1 MQTVLRR
8 SCLFFYVLFSA
19 TSAYGQ
25 LTALNT
31 LRSFHHYD
39 PGFYGDGTERGCIVG
54 DDTTDEWVF
63 GALGYLRNTEFF
75 HPMEAG
81 RTLFGSQALAYW
93 HSGYDQKTYLELGGL
108 ANVPFGGKTQIY
120 PHVAVI
126 HNINH
131 VNVLRFGT
139 LSNPGHDLPEP
150 LYNPGRRYTHPVE
163 YGFQYISPY
172 TDAWIHW
179 EQATTYG
186 SMQKESFTAGW
197 NQNNF
202 RGSIGF
208 GPYSEG
214 PMLSH
219 RSSLWI
225 NSRFYALYH
234 HVGGQI
240 DNAPPQPTGNRIQTG
255 VDIHVTPYLV
265 GQKRAPKGQQSAEI
279 WRFTLPTYSYTLLR
293 YDDPLQAFGP
303 VKVGYG
309 QMHSLAETF
318 KGFILKAGYWQGNSW
333 ISPLGQGLYQSL
345 NPEDASVTFQGSRQM
360 LMLSAQKEWG
370 SMGFRYDAY
379 FDMDLGKWSTAF
391 TLNMAIKERRKRL
404 VPSDAVHQPQAGDGM
419 VEIEAS

>member
-8 SCLFFYVLFSA
+8 SCLFFCALFLGVSA
-19 TSAYGQ
+19 SAQ

-31 LRSFHHYD
+31 LRSFHSYD
-39 PGFYGDGTERGCIVG
+39 PGFYGNGRDRGCIVG
-54 DDTTDEWVF
+54 NDTTDEWVF

-75 HPMEAG
+75 HPMEEG

-108 ANVPFGGKTQIY
+108 ANVTFGGKTQFY
-120 PHVAVI
+120 PHVAVV
-126 HNINH
+126 HNINR

-150 LYNPGRRYTHPVE
+150 LYNPARRYTQPVE

-179 EQATTYG
+179 EQATSYG
-186 SMQKESFTAGW
+186 SLQKESFTVGW

-202 RGSIGF
+202 RGQIGF

-214 PMLSH
+214 PLLSY
-219 RSSLWI
+219 RSHLYV

-255 VDIHVTPYLV
+255 VDIYIMPDLF
-265 GQKRAPKGQQSAEI
+265 GQKRAPKGQQSAEV
-279 WRFTLPTYSYTLLR
+279 WRLSLPTYGYTLLR

-309 QMHSLAETF
+309 QMHSLAEYI
-318 KGFILKAGYWQGNSW
+318 KGFTVKAGYWQGNSW

-345 NPEDASVTFQGSRQM
+345 NPEDAAVPFQASRRM
-360 LMLSAQKEWG
+360 LMLSAQREWQ
-370 SMGFRYDAY
+370 SMGLRYDAY
-379 FDMDLGKWSTAF
+379 YDVDLRKWSTAF
-391 TLNMAIKERRKRL
+391 TLNMALKERRKRL
-404 VPSDAVHQPQAGDGM
+404 VSAHSVHQTQSSNGV
-419 VEIEAS
+419 VEIEAT

>member
-1 MQTVLRR
+1 
-8 SCLFFYVLFSA
+8 
-19 TSAYGQ
+19 
-25 LTALNT
+25 
-31 LRSFHHYD
+31 
-39 PGFYGDGTERGCIVG
+39 
-54 DDTTDEWVF
+54 
-63 GALGYLRNTEFF
+63 
-75 HPMEAG
+75 
-81 RTLFGSQALAYW
+81 
-93 HSGYDQKTYLELGGL
+93 
-108 ANVPFGGKTQIY
+108 
-120 PHVAVI
+120 
-126 HNINH
+126 
-131 VNVLRFGT
+131 
-139 LSNPGHDLPEP
+139 
-150 LYNPGRRYTHPVE
+150 
-163 YGFQYISPY
+163 
-172 TDAWIHW
+172 
-179 EQATTYG
+179 
-186 SMQKESFTAGW
+186 MQKESFTAGW

-345 NPEDASVTFQGSRQM
+345 NPEDASVPFQGSRQM

-391 TLNMAIKERRKRL
+391 TLNMALKERRKRL